1 MHKQS
6 LFHISKR
13 DVLPW
18 YQAMLIRGG
27 AIVLA
32 LIVCALVTMLL
43 TGENPISIYGTI
55 FYGAFGTARKFW
67 VTFQNLAVL
76 LGISLAV
83 TPAFKMRFWN
93 IGAEGQVLIG
103 CLATAACM
111 IVLGDK
117 LPNGV
122 LILVMLV
129 AAIAA
134 GSLWGFLPSFFKAK

>member
-55 FYGAFGTARKFW
+55 FYGAFGTARKSW

-103 CLATAACM
+103 CLARSCAT
-111 IVLGDK
+111 
-117 LPNGV
+117 
-122 LILVMLV
+122 
-129 AAIAA
+129 
-134 GSLWGFLPSFFKAK
+134 